1 MIKSRN
7 VVDILNNAPNM
18 IESRNVVDILNN
30 APEGTFIPEFLRE
43 KPKITKIRP
52 AFIDISIVCMRC
64 GEVLYTGCYTKGII
78 GRLKKAIRKSGWVH
92 HPSEGTLCPDCYK
105 SINTIFK

>member
-1 MIKSRN
+1 
-7 VVDILNNAPNM
+7 M
-18 IESRNVVDILNN
+18 IESRNVIDILNN

-52 AFIDISIVCMRC
+52 AFIDISVVCMRC
-64 GEVLYTGCYTKGII
+64 GEALYTGCYTKDII
-78 GRLKKAIRKSGWVH
+78 VKLKKAIRKAGWVH

-105 SINTIFK
+105 LINTISK